1 MENDFMKRGFL
12 LPNGHKNLADVPK
25 YKPNPAPVP
34 QIIVAELAVPDWM
47 TVRELAS
54 ALKLKPHRIVAD
66 LMELGMYATINYK
79 VAFDMIEKVLRKYGY
94 IAKRTV

>member
-12 LPNGHKNLADVPK
+12 LPDGQKNLADVPK
-25 YKPNPAPVP
+25 YKPNPAPVRL
-34 QIIVAELAVPDWM
+34 IIAELAVPDWM

-66 LMELGMYATINYK
+66 FMELGMYATINYK
-79 VAFDMIEKVLRKYGY
+79 VTFDMIEKVLRKYGY